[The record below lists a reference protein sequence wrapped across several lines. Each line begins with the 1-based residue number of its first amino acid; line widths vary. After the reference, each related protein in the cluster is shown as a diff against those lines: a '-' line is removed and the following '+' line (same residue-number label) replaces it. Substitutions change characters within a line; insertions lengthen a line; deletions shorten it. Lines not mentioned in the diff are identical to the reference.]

1 MLETTTQK
9 PEKKLDILLVGQVER
24 DEFTDAVRFLNRLG
38 EVHLTPRLE
47 KAIDRTKQGKL
58 LPELVVLL
66 ASRPGEFLDSKV
78 NQLRTAAPLAR
89 LVNLLGS
96 WCEGEMRTGVPLSG
110 MVRLYWHEWEPAC
123 ERELARLGNLLVK
136 STGAE
141 SINTTSTWSMPVT
154 STDEERLLV
163 NRPITFPRGSGLVAI
178 NSPSPAMSDW
188 MAEACEKQGY
198 SVVLSAG
205 SLQDKETSSEIRGV
219 SVVIVDASECNKAE
233 QARIKTLQTRWP
245 SARMIV
251 LLDFPRIEQRRRL
264 QEQGVDTIVSK
275 PITLEG
281 LLWHVQQLVSSGT
294 VFFPPATAT
303 IK

>member
-1 MLETTTQK
+1 MLETATQK
-9 PEKKLDILLVGQVER
+9 PEKKLDILLVGQAER
-24 DEFTDAVRFLNRLG
+24 DEFTDAVRFLSRLG
-38 EVHLTPRLE
+38 KIHLAPQLEEV
-47 KAIDRTKQGKL
+47 IDRIEQGKL

-78 NQLRTAAPLAR
+78 NQLRAAAPLAR

-110 MVRLYWHEWEPAC
+110 MVRLYWHEWEPVC
-123 ERELARLGNLLVK
+123 ERELARLGNFLVASSGAK
-136 STGAE
+136 SI
-141 SINTTSTWSMPVT
+141 SSTTSTWSMPVT
-154 STDEERLLV
+154 ATDEERLLA

-178 NSPSPAMSDW
+178 NSPSPAMSGW

-198 SVVLSAG
+198 SVVLCAVSAEN
-205 SLQDKETSSEIRGV
+205 LRDKKTSSEIRGV

-233 QARIKTLQTRWP
+233 QARIKTLQARWP

-281 LLWHVQQLVSSGT
+281 LLWHVQKLVSD
-294 VFFPPATAT
+294 PALAT
-303 IK
+303 NS